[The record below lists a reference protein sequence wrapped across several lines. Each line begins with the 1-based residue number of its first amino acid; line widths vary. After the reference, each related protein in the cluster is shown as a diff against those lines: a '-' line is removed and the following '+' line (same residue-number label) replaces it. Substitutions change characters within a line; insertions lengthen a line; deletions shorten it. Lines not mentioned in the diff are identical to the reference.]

1 MFSETKIICLSE
13 SLMKLSC
20 IKGSPNSSP
29 DIRFTNVEFDD
40 GDSGKIPLDHIRQLP
55 SDFPLVCKYFI
66 IMQFSKIICC
76 LPKIDYRRII
86 NTI

>member
-1 MFSETKIICLSE
+1 MYLYF
-13 SLMKLSC
+13 

-55 SDFPLVCKYFI
+55 SDFPLVCKYYNAVP
-66 IMQFSKIICC
+66 QDHK
-76 LPKIDYRRII
+76 LPTKD
-86 NTI
+86 